1 MLSSNGF
8 IAAPYLRIREA
19 LGDRPVEDSALSGP
33 EAVALA
39 LALPPAEP
47 IARCEAAQKAGLKAT
62 GIRHPAPRGPAAT
75 LIGMVSGLPR
85 GRSLR

>member
-8 IAAPYLRIREA
+8 IAAPYLRTREA

-39 LALPPAEP
+39 LA
-47 IARCEAAQKAGLKAT
+47 AAGSADRK
-62 GIRHPAPRGPAAT
+62 
-75 LIGMVSGLPR
+75 V
-85 GRSLR
+85 